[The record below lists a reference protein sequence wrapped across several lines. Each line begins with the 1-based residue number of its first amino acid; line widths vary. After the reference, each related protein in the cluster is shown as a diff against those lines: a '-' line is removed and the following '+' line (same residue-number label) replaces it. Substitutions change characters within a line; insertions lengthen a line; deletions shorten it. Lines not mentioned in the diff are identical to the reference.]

1 MKTLIDKAIN
11 VCGSVAE
18 LAKRLEVQPNV
29 ISMHRSGRPLS
40 PETASELANV
50 TGDDACE
57 AAILAMIYRAKGT
70 RREEV
75 LHSIFKNRFKS
86 LSIDEVHA

>member
-1 MKTLIDKAIN
+1 MKTLIDKAIYM
-11 VCGSVAE
+11 CGGVAK
-18 LAKRLEVQPNV
+18 LAERLEVQPNV

-75 LHSIFKNRFKS
+75 LLSIFKNRFKS
-86 LSIDEVHA
+86 LCVDKVAA

>member
-11 VCGSVAE
+11 MCGSVNE

-29 ISMHRSGRPLS
+29 ISMHRNGRPLS

-57 AAILAMIYRAKGT
+57 AAIIAMVYRAKGT
-70 RREEV
+70 RREEI
-75 LHSIFKNRFKS
+75 LLSIFKSKFSN
-86 LSIDEVHA
+86 LSIDKVYA